1 MNNIPY
7 TYTTGW
13 AIFNPNFPERKT
25 RVLFRRSP
33 AAANHE
39 GNIEVQVVKEVNVP
53 EFTQSF
59 NSFMKKMENL
69 GKGLVERTIETK
81 LSATDE
87 YGNPEPEG
95 THIIKGWTHKLSD
108 AHRAAL
114 AEAPEFK

>member
-1 MNNIPY
+1 MNNITY
-7 TYTTGW
+7 TYTHGY
-13 AIFNPNFPERKT
+13 AAFNPTYPERKT

-33 AAANHE
+33 AAAGYE
-39 GNIEVQVVKEVNVP
+39 GTVEVQVVKEVAVP

-69 GKGLVERTIETK
+69 GKGLVEKTIETK

-87 YGNPEPEG
+87 YGHPEPEG

-108 AHRAAL
+108 AHRVAL